1 MELLLGTSAFT
12 ADGWLGTFYPA
23 GMQPRDYLSY
33 YATKFNT
40 VEVDSTYYRTPA
52 KSTVQGWYDKTP
64 PGFTFALKVPS
75 LITHEKMLLDAGQ
88 DMLYFLE
95 TVALLRD
102 KLGPLLLQ
110 FPYFNKSKFK
120 SGQEFLSLPSKSVT
134 VLGMSGVGKTTLA
147 AMLQRE
153 NWFQYSVDYRI
164 GTKYMDEFIA
174 DNFKREAM
182 RVPFLADLL
191 RSDSIYI
198 RSNITFENLSP
209 LSTYL
214 GKPGS
219 EEKGGITFA
228 EYKKRQGQHRV
239 AEIQSLMDVSAFIE
253 RARDVYGY
261 PHFICDSGG
270 SLCEV
275 VNPDDPQDP
284 VLRSLADNSLLLYIE
299 GTPEHAKMLIE
310 RFRKNPKPMYYQPAF
325 LDQKWDEYKL
335 MNGLKSDADVDP
347 NGFAVWGFEQLI
359 HHRIPL
365 YRKIADNFGYVIPM
379 ADVPKVKNE
388 ADFANLIARTIDAS
402 LKKSG

>member
-1 MELLLGTSAFT
+1 M
-12 ADGWLGTFYPA
+12 
-23 GMQPRDYLSY
+23 R
-33 YATKFNT
+33 
-40 VEVDSTYYRTPA
+40 
-52 KSTVQGWYDKTP
+52 
-64 PGFTFALKVPS
+64 
-75 LITHEKMLLDAGQ
+75 
-88 DMLYFLE
+88 
-95 TVALLRD
+95 
-102 KLGPLLLQ
+102 
-110 FPYFNKSKFK
+110 FK

-147 AMLQRE
+147 ALLQRE

-164 GTKYMDEFIA
+164 GTKYMDEYII

-198 RSNITFENLSP
+198 RPNITFENLSP

-214 GKPGS
+214 GKPGN
-219 EEKGGITFA
+219 EQMGGISFA
-228 EYKKRQGQHRV
+228 EYKKRQSQHRV
-239 AEIQSLMDVSAFIE
+239 AEIQSLLDVPAFIE
-253 RARDVYGY
+253 RAQDVYGY

-275 VNPDDPQDP
+275 VNPDDQHDP
-284 VLRSLADNSLLLYIE
+284 VLRALADNTLLVYIE

-310 RFRKNPKPMYYQPAF
+310 RFRRNPKPMYYNPDF

-335 MNGLKSDADVDP
+335 MNGLKNDREVDP

-365 YRKIADNFGYVIPM
+365 YRKIAGNFGYVIPM
-379 ADVPKVKNE
+379 AEVPKVKNE
-388 ADFANLIARTIDAS
+388 TDFNHLIARIID
-402 LKKSG
+402 KG